1 MVDHAGPAN
10 HGGDLS
16 NNVTLAALARELS
29 ANDPQE
35 RTSGKTGVGADRN
48 VELLVA
54 NALA

>member
-16 NNVTLAALARELS
+16 NNVALAALARELS

-35 RTSGKTGVGADRN
+35 RTSGKTGVDADRN